1 MPDLHMKLLRVVLLM
16 TFFCLVFAAAGSTQS
31 DSSRHIMADSVVTD
45 TGAKNNL
52 PDTLFI
58 AGISIYGNKKT
69 KSYIIERELP
79 FKQGSYITL
88 GDLKKG
94 LETGKQQLVNT
105 TLFTDVAVYVE
116 NSYGQF
122 VFITVFVKERWYILP
137 LPYFKFIDANFNTW
151 WVTYNHT
158 LKRTNYGIKFLHNN
172 ISGRNDKLT
181 TWLITGYSK
190 QVAVKYERPFF
201 DKQLKQGYQL
211 FASYSNQGDIN
222 YATNKN
228 KQQFLRPEGLPY
240 MRKTLKMEGDYIYRP
255 GLRVRHI
262 FRAGYMYEQIADTAF
277 ALNPGYFGNGNKK
290 ASFPYIGYTFWYSNA
305 DYNFYPVKGLVSETS
320 ILHKGITK
328 DMNLT
333 QLVSINS
340 YTIPLLPK
348 TQIQVKEG
356 GMLNLPFNQPFYN
369 KGMFGYYGN
378 ISMRGY
384 EYYVI
389 DGDAGIVGRATLQQ
403 QLAGFTKKLGL
414 GEKKEPYSFRV
425 YGKLFADAGYV
436 YNRHP
441 GNSIL
446 NNKMLHSWGAG
457 IDLVAPY
464 DVIFKFDYSF
474 NQLGESGIFI
484 HLNTDF

>member
-1 MPDLHMKLLRVVLLM
+1 MLNLHMKLLRVLLIP
-16 TFFCLVFAAAGSTQS
+16 FFCFLLAAAGNAQP
-31 DSSRHIMADSVVTD
+31 DSSGHIIADSLVSD

-79 FKQGSYITL
+79 FQQGSYIAL
-88 GDLKKG
+88 ADLKKQ
-94 LETGKQQLVNT
+94 LETGRQQLVNT

-201 DKQLKQGYQL
+201 DKQLKQGYQ
-211 FASYSNQGDIN
+211 FFIGYSNQGDIN
-222 YATNKN
+222 YANDKS
-228 KQQFLRPEGLPY
+228 KQQFLRPEDRSYL
-240 MRKTLKMEGDYIYRP
+240 RKTLKIEGDYVYRP

-262 FRAGYMYEQIADTAF
+262 VRAGYMYEQIADTVF
-277 ALNPGYFGNGNKK
+277 ALNPNYFGNGKTR
-290 ASFPYIGYTFWYSNA
+290 ASFPYIGYTFRYTNA
-305 DYNFYPVKGLVSETS
+305 DYNFYPTRGLISETS
-320 ILHKGITK
+320 ILHKGVTK

-333 QLVSINS
+333 QLTSINS
-340 YTIPLLPK
+340 YTIPVLPK
-348 TQIQVKEG
+348 TQIQFKEG

-378 ISMRGY
+378 IFMRGY

-389 DGDAGIVGRATLQQ
+389 DGDAGIAGRATLQQ

-414 GEKKEPYSFRV
+414 GAKKEDYSFRI

-436 YNRHP
+436 YNQHP
-441 GNSIL
+441 GSSIL
-446 NNKMLHSWGAG
+446 NNKMLHSWGLG
-457 IDLVAPY
+457 IDFVAPY

-474 NQLGESGIFI
+474 NQLGESGFFI